1 MRQPP
6 ASQLYVL
13 HNEQVCPGEGLGL
26 WRGSQN
32 SDVHVQQVW
41 TCREEGLCIMGN
53 GHMVPAPSVDR
64 QTDTIEN
71 ITFATPL
78 VGGNYILSFC

>member
-1 MRQPP
+1 MT
-6 ASQLYVL
+6 SMS
-13 HNEQVCPGEGLGL
+13 NKFE
-26 WRGSQN
+26 
-32 SDVHVQQVW
+32 HVG
-41 TCREEGLCIMGN
+41 EEGLCIMGN